1 MVCETC
7 LNASGSRDRVLGVKR
22 SPTIQVFACHMK
34 TQPITNH
41 TQVPA
46 GLSFPIIGFPFQSAS
61 QNCAVVSSMY
71 SHPRI
76 PTDCDRY
83 RLRGS
88 LINSKPDHHHSMYLS
103 FTRTYIDSILLHKSL
118 INHSPISSRAR
129 TKRYWIRTS
138 KAWKCSA
145 NLEDP

>member
-7 LNASGSRDRVLGVKR
+7 LNASGSRDRVLLVGVKR
-22 SPTIQVFACHMK
+22 SPTIQ
-34 TQPITNH
+34 PITNH
-41 TQVPA
+41 TPVPA
-46 GLSFPIIGFPFQSAS
+46 GLSFPIIGFPFQSAR

-129 TKRYWIRTS
+129 TKRY
-138 KAWKCSA
+138 
-145 NLEDP
+145 